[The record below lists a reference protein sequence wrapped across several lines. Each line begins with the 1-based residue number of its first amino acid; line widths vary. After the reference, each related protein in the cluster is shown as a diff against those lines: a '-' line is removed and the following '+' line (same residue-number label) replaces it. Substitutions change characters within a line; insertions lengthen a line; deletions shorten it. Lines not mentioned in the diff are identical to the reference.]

1 MPAILTKPERA
12 VKKKAAKK
20 VSDSYNEFKEFKG
33 QHYTGMQIGR
43 SHKWNYDKGV
53 WRETK
58 ITPDQWE
65 LTYSVIK
72 RRAGKAPKG
81 SGAAIGTGYHWF
93 ILTHQYVEK
102 LNEDD
107 YTTSMVGMK
116 FKLAHKRPAK
126 NKWSVSEDT
135 QRKNL
140 IKILEDFVKGLQKE
154 PEKTVPVPLNFD
166 YRGNNYTGV
175 AIPAMSS
182 CNNGICDRLDVT
194 LNKKHLGIIR
204 CTKQGWRI
212 TDVPQGLVNTIGK
225 EILAW
230 YSE

>member
-1 MPAILTKPERA
+1 
-12 VKKKAAKK
+12 
-20 VSDSYNEFKEFKG
+20 
-33 QHYTGMQIGR
+33 
-43 SHKWNYDKGV
+43 
-53 WRETK
+53 
-58 ITPDQWE
+58 
-65 LTYSVIK
+65 
-72 RRAGKAPKG
+72 
-81 SGAAIGTGYHWF
+81 
-93 ILTHQYVEK
+93 
-102 LNEDD
+102 
-107 YTTSMVGMK
+107 MVGMK